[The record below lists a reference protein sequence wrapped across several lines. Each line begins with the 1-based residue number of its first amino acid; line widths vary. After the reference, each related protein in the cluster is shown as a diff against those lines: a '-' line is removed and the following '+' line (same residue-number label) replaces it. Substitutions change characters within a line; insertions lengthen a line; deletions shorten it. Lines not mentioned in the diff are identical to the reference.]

1 MQYEAVCFMCSCA
14 SCAQS
19 ICLQRSNY
27 NALQLSLAIRLLA
40 CRIRGGVHV
49 KTTAGNPRKSDAL
62 LSGSIQHVWLGGRKG
77 KKKCTVN
84 ASDISR
90 ITINQTEKNEQA
102 VITLRHLRLI
112 SIFKKN

>member
-1 MQYEAVCFMCSCA
+1 MLKRQQEILGNQMHYFQAVSSM
-14 SCAQS
+14 
-19 ICLQRSNY
+19 Y
-27 NALQLSLAIRLLA
+27 
-40 CRIRGGVHV
+40 GWGEE
-49 KTTAGNPRKSDAL
+49 
-62 LSGSIQHVWLGGRKG
+62 
-77 KKKCTVN
+77 KKKNCTVN